1 MQGLFGLIA
10 TPFGYV
16 MRFMYDFI
24 GNYGVCIILF
34 SLLVK
39 IVTSPLTLKQK
50 RSMQATQRLQPKI
63 QAIQKKY
70 YNDKQRMNEELT
82 ALYERE
88 NASPTAGCGT
98 MIITLVIML
107 GLYYV
112 ISQPLTYFMQLSAD
126 EVTAIA
132 EILGVDMSAG
142 GYGSQIALAGKMFNN
157 YDLIKGVSDN
167 VMHVD
172 FNFLGL
178 DLASTPKFKQL
189 SVLWIMPIVSGLTA
203 LGQSFVTTK
212 LQQRNLGDNPAA
224 AQSNKMMFIMMPL
237 MSLYFGF
244 ILPAGLSLYWIS
256 NNIFGAASEIVFTK
270 ILAKEAEGKVKK

>member
-1 MQGLFGLIA
+1 MQIFGLIA

-34 SLLVK
+34 SLFVK

-70 YNDKQRMNEELT
+70 YNDKQKMNEELT

-112 ISQPLTYFMQLSAD
+112 ISQPLTYFMQLTAD
-126 EVTAIA
+126 EITAIA

-142 GYGSQIALAGKMFNN
+142 GYGSQIVLAGKMFNN
-157 YDLIKGVSDN
+157 YDLIKHVSDN

-172 FNFLGL
+172 FNFLGFI
-178 DLASTPKFKQL
+178 DLAAKPEFKDL
-189 SVLWIMPIVSGLTA
+189 SLLWIMPVLSGLTA

-212 LQQRNLGDNPAA
+212 LQQRHLGDNPAA
-224 AQSNKMMFIMMPL
+224 AQSNKMMYIMMPL

-244 ILPAGLSLYWIS
+244 VLPAGLSLYWIS
-256 NNIFGAASEIVFTK
+256 NNVFGAASEVVFTK

>member
-142 GYGSQIALAGKMFNN
+142 GYGSQIALAGKMFDN

-212 LQQRNLGDNPAA
+212 LQQRHLGDNPAA
-224 AQSNKMMFIMMPL
+224 AQSNKMMYIMMPL

>member
-16 MRFMYDFI
+16 MRFMYEFI

-112 ISQPLTYFMQLSAD
+112 ISQPLTYFMQLSKD
-126 EVTAIA
+126 EITAIA
-132 EILGVDMSAG
+132 ELLGVELG
-142 GYGSQIALAGKMFNN
+142 NGYGSQIALAGKMFSN

-189 SVLWIMPIVSGLTA
+189 SVLWIMPVVSGLTA

-224 AQSNKMMFIMMPL
+224 AQSNKMMYIMMPL

>member
-1 MQGLFGLIA
+1 MQGIFALIA

-16 MRFMYDFI
+16 MRFMYDII

-34 SLLVK
+34 SLFVK

-70 YNDKQRMNEELT
+70 YNDKQKMNEELT

-112 ISQPLTYFMQLSAD
+112 ISQPLTYFRQLSAD
-126 EVTAIA
+126 EITAIA
-132 EILGVDMSAG
+132 EILGVDMRAG
-142 GYGSQIALAGKMFNN
+142 GYGSQIVLAGKMFNN
-157 YDLIKGVSDN
+157 YDLIKHVSDN

-172 FNFLGL
+172 FNFLGI
-178 DLASTPKFKQL
+178 DLAANPAFKKL
-189 SVLWIMPIVSGLTA
+189 NVLWVMPIVSGLTA

-212 LQQRNLGDNPAA
+212 LQQRHLGDNPAA
-224 AQSNKMMFIMMPL
+224 AQSNKMMYIMMPL

-244 ILPAGLSLYWIS
+244 VLPAGLSLYWIS
-256 NNIFGAASEIVFTK
+256 NNVFGAASEVVFTK
-270 ILAKEAEGKVKK
+270 ILAKE

>member
-10 TPFGYV
+10 TPFGYI
-16 MRFMYDFI
+16 MRFMYEFI

-39 IVTSPLTLKQK
+39 VITSPLTLKQK

-70 YNDKQRMNEELT
+70 YNDKTRMNEELT

-88 NASPTAGCGT
+88 GASPTAGCGT
-98 MIITLVIML
+98 MLITLVIML

-126 EVTAIA
+126 EVTSIA
-132 EILGVDMSAG
+132 NILGVDMSAG
-142 GYGSQIALAGKMFNN
+142 GYGSQIALAGKMFDN
-157 YDLIKGVSDN
+157 YDLVKGVSEN

-172 FNFLGL
+172 FNFMGL
-178 DLASTPKFKQL
+178 DLASNPQFKKL
-189 SVLWIMPIVSGLTA
+189 SVLWVMPIVSGLTA

-212 LQQRNLGDNPAA
+212 LQQRHLGDNPAA
-224 AQSNKMMFIMMPL
+224 AQSNKMMYIMMPL

-244 ILPAGLSLYWIS
+244 VLPAGLSLYWIS
-256 NNIFGAASEIVFTK
+256 NNVFGAASEIIFTK